1 MTPFTKHLSQLLSET
16 GDLAVSGSPGRFLD
30 FPPLPGLDDLGTG
43 SPGRWLRN
51 EEWDFGNAFAT
62 CAGVG
67 LGPSSPL
74 ETREA
79 EKWLRVCEDGWGGGF
94 GEGGE
99 GGKGEGEGKEE
110 VLVVREGGKEVV
122 VELEEGKEVV
132 VEDEEDEEEEVVE
145 DEEDEEEEVML
156 VGLSGDGDGKGK
168 EEVVA

>member
-1 MTPFTKHLSQLLSET
+1 M
-16 GDLAVSGSPGRFLD
+16 SGSPGRFLD

-94 GEGGE
+94 GEGGKGE
-99 GGKGEGEGKEE
+99 GEGEGKEE

-156 VGLSGDGDGKGK
+156 VGLSGDGDGNGK